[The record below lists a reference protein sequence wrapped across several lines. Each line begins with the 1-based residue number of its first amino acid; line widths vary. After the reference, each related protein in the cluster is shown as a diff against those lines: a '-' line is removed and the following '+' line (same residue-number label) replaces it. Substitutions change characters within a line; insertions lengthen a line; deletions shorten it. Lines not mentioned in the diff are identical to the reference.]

1 MDRPLPPNAPG
12 TCLERAA
19 QVILVPLIAAETAGS
34 TGCVSH
40 GDKGEVAMDMRRRDV
55 LRASALGLASAGLA
69 GAGLGFVPGALA
81 QGALPSWATP
91 DLLAAAKAEGGT
103 IIIYGSMN
111 EQEALPLWKAF
122 ETATGINVQ
131 YVRSSDT
138 GLMSRILLEARA
150 QQKSW
155 DLVVTTAVS
164 KLPQEYLTVLDLP
177 EARNIDPKAIDPKKK
192 WYGVY
197 SNYNTP
203 AYNTKFV
210 DKANLP
216 KSYEEMAARKDWA
229 GKVAI
234 DGNDSQWVYAMFDA
248 YGEQKAR
255 KVIGDLVANLKPV
268 IIDGHLALA
277 RSVGLGEYWV
287 AINNYTNLTINV
299 SLKGGDTDY
308 WALDPV
314 GLFFGQAGINVRA
327 PHPRSAQLA
336 TNFLVSKDAQKLLTD
351 AGRLPVR
358 PDVTPNPPDAIK
370 RFGSAKVVAVNF
382 SPEDEKKW
390 QKITTE
396 LLKPR

>member
-1 MDRPLPPNAPG
+1 M
-12 TCLERAA
+12 
-19 QVILVPLIAAETAGS
+19 V
-34 TGCVSH
+34 
-40 GDKGEVAMDMRRRDV
+40 EVLGMRRRDV
-55 LRASALGLASAGLA
+55 LRATALGLA
-69 GAGLGFVPGALA
+69 GAGLSCLPPAFA
-81 QGALPSWATP
+81 QGAPSWASP
-91 DLLAAAKAEGGT
+91 DLLAAAKAEGGE

-122 ETATGINVQ
+122 ETATAIKVQ

-164 KLPQEYLTVLDLP
+164 KLPQEFLTVLDLP
-177 EARNIDPKAIDPKKK
+177 EAKNLDPKAIDPKKK

-203 AYNTKFV
+203 SYNTKFV

-216 KSYEEMAARKDWA
+216 KTYEEMATRKDWA

-234 DGNDSQWVYAMFDA
+234 DATDSQWVYAMFDA

-268 IIDGHLALA
+268 VVDGHLALA

-287 AINNYTNLTINV
+287 ALNNYTNLTINV

-314 GLFFGQAGINVRA
+314 GLFFGQAGVNVRA
-327 PHPRSAQLA
+327 PHPRTAQLA
-336 TNFLVSKDAQKLLTD
+336 TNFLVSKDAQKLLTE

-358 PDVTPNPPDAIK
+358 PDVAPNPPDAIK
-370 RFGSAKVVAVNF
+370 RFGSAKIVAVNF
-382 SPEDEKKW
+382 TPEDEKKW
-390 QKITTE
+390 QRITTE

>member
-1 MDRPLPPNAPG
+1 MG
-12 TCLERAA
+12 F
-19 QVILVPLIAAETAGS
+19 
-34 TGCVSH
+34 
-40 GDKGEVAMDMRRRDV
+40 RRRDIC
-55 LRASALGLASAGLA
+55 AGALGLAAAAFGVVPFAYAQAG
-69 GAGLGFVPGALA
+69 
-81 QGALPSWATP
+81 LPSWASAETV
-91 DLLAAAKAEGGT
+91 AAAKAEGGE

-122 ETATGINVQ
+122 ETTTGIKVQ

-138 GLMSRILLEARA
+138 GLMSRIVLEARA

-164 KLPQEYLTVLDLP
+164 KLPQEFLQTLDLP

-197 SNYNTP
+197 SNYNSP

-216 KSYEEMAARKDWA
+216 KSYEEMAARKDWV

-234 DGNDSQWVYAMFDA
+234 DGNDSQWVYAMFQH
-248 YGEQKAR
+248 YGEAKAR
-255 KVIGDLVANLKPV
+255 KIISELVANLKPV
-268 IIDGHLALA
+268 IVDGHLALA

-299 SLKGGDTDY
+299 MLKGGDTDY
-308 WALDPV
+308 WTLEPIA
-314 GLFFGQAGINVRA
+314 LFFGQAGINVRA
-327 PHPRSAQLA
+327 PHPKSAQLA
-336 TNFLVSKDAQKLLTD
+336 TNFLVSKEAQQLLTE

-358 PDVTPNPPDAIK
+358 PDVTPNPADAIK
-370 RFGSAKVVAVNF
+370 RFGEAKVIAVNF

-390 QKITTE
+390 QRITNE

>member
-1 MDRPLPPNAPG
+1 MGVRNSG
-12 TCLERAA
+12 
-19 QVILVPLIAAETAGS
+19 
-34 TGCVSH
+34 
-40 GDKGEVAMDMRRRDV
+40 MRRRDMF
-55 LRASALGLASAGLA
+55 RASVLGLAV
-69 GAGLGFVPGALA
+69 AGLGFISGVSA
-81 QGALPSWATP
+81 QGAPSWVTP

-103 IIIYGSMN
+103 VIVYGSMN

-122 ETATGINVQ
+122 ETATGIVVQ

-164 KLPQEYLTVLDLP
+164 KLPQEYLAVLDLP
-177 EARNIDPKAIDPKKK
+177 EAKNIDQKAVDPKKK

-216 KSYEEMAARKDWA
+216 KTYEEMAARKDWV

-234 DGNDSQWVYAMFDA
+234 DANDSQWVYAMFEA
-248 YGEQKAR
+248 YGEAKAR

-268 IIDGHLALA
+268 IVDGHLALA

-287 AINNYTNLTINV
+287 ALNNYTNLTINV
-299 SLKGGDTDY
+299 SLKGGETDY

-336 TNFLVSKDAQKLLTD
+336 TNFLVSKEAQKLLTE

-358 PDVTPNPPDAIK
+358 PDVVPNPPDAIK
-370 RFGSAKVVAVNF
+370 RFGTAKVIPVNF

-390 QKITTE
+390 QKITNE

>member
-1 MDRPLPPNAPG
+1 MVEFLG
-12 TCLERAA
+12 
-19 QVILVPLIAAETAGS
+19 
-34 TGCVSH
+34 
-40 GDKGEVAMDMRRRDV
+40 MRRRDM
-55 LRASALGLASAGLA
+55 LRAAALGLA
-69 GAGLGFVPGALA
+69 GAGLSAVPHAFA
-81 QGALPSWATP
+81 QSPPSWASP
-91 DLLAAAKAEGGT
+91 DLLAAAKAEGGA

-122 ETATGINVQ
+122 ETATNIKVQ

-164 KLPQEYLTVLDLP
+164 KLPQEFLTVLDLP
-177 EARNIDPKAIDPKKK
+177 EAKNLDPKAIDPKKK

-203 AYNTKFV
+203 SYNTKFV

-216 KSYEEMAARKDWA
+216 KTYEEMATRKDWA

-234 DGNDSQWVYAMFDA
+234 DATDSQWVYAMFDA

-268 IIDGHLALA
+268 VVDGHLALA

-287 AINNYTNLTINV
+287 ALNNYTNLTINV

-314 GLFFGQAGINVRA
+314 GLFFGQAGVNVRA
-327 PHPRSAQLA
+327 PHPRTAQLA
-336 TNFLVSKDAQKLLTD
+336 TNFLVSKDAQKLLTE

-358 PDVTPNPPDAIK
+358 PDVAPNPPDAIK
-370 RFGSAKVVAVNF
+370 RFGSAKIVAVNF
-382 SPEDEKKW
+382 TPEDEKKW
-390 QKITTE
+390 QRITTE

>member
-1 MDRPLPPNAPG
+1 MGEFLDR
-12 TCLERAA
+12 
-19 QVILVPLIAAETAGS
+19 
-34 TGCVSH
+34 
-40 GDKGEVAMDMRRRDV
+40 KGMRRRDV
-55 LRASALGLASAGLA
+55 LRATALGLA
-69 GAGLGFVPGALA
+69 GAGLGLVPGAWA
-81 QGALPSWATP
+81 QGAPSWAAP
-91 DLLAAAKAEGGT
+91 DLLAAAKAEGGE

-122 ETATGINVQ
+122 ETASGIKVQ

-164 KLPQEYLTVLDLP
+164 KLPQEFLTALDLP
-177 EARNIDPKAIDPKKK
+177 EAKNIDPKAIDPKKK

-216 KSYEEMAARKDWA
+216 KTYEEMATRKDWA

-234 DGNDSQWVYAMFDA
+234 DGNDSQWVYSMFDA

-255 KVIGDLVANLKPV
+255 KIISDLVANLKPV
-268 IIDGHLALA
+268 VVDGHLALA

-308 WALDPV
+308 WTLDPV

-327 PHPRSAQLA
+327 PHPRSALLA
-336 TNFLVSKDAQKLLTD
+336 TNFLVSKEAQTLLTE

-358 PDVTPNPPDAIK
+358 PDVVPNPPDAVK
-370 RFGSAKVVAVNF
+370 RFGSAKIIPVNF

-390 QKITTE
+390 QRITTE

>member
-1 MDRPLPPNAPG
+1 MG
-12 TCLERAA
+12 F
-19 QVILVPLIAAETAGS
+19 
-34 TGCVSH
+34 
-40 GDKGEVAMDMRRRDV
+40 RRRDV
-55 LRASALGLASAGLA
+55 LRASAVGLAAAGVGGIFPA
-69 GAGLGFVPGALA
+69 FA
-81 QGALPSWATP
+81 QGKASWATP
-91 DLLAAAKAEGGT
+91 DLLAAAKAEGGEIT
-103 IIIYGSMN
+103 IYGSMN

-122 ETATGINVQ
+122 ETASGIRVQ

-164 KLPQEYLTVLDLP
+164 KLPQEILQTLDLP
-177 EARNIDPKAIDPKKK
+177 EASEIDPKAIDAKRK

-203 AYNTKFV
+203 AYNTRFV
-210 DKANLP
+210 DKATLP
-216 KSYEEMAARKDWA
+216 KSYEEMATRKDWA

-234 DGNDSQWVYAMFDA
+234 DGNDSQWIYAMFEA
-248 YGEQKAR
+248 YGETKAR
-255 KVIGDLVANLKPV
+255 KIIGDLVSTLKPAV
-268 IIDGHLALA
+268 VDGHLALA

-287 AINNYTNLTINV
+287 ALNNYTNLTINV

-308 WALDPV
+308 WALDPI
-314 GLFFGQAGINVRA
+314 GLFFGQAGVNVRA

-336 TNFLVSKDAQKLLTD
+336 INFLVSKEAQTLLTQ

-358 PDVTPNPPDAIK
+358 ADVTPNPPDAVK
-370 RFGSAKVVAVNF
+370 RFGSSKIVAVNF

-390 QKITTE
+390 QRITTE